1 MAVIAGL
8 SGYPGMRGAM
18 NEPTVAHFLHWTCLV
33 KGKQVG
39 FMRCASSFQCLN
51 LNSVEILTTT
61 ESDRMHGLPAKGYRL
76 FMQPP

>member
-8 SGYPGMRGAM
+8 SGYPGMRDAM
-18 NEPTVAHFLHWTCLV
+18 NETVAHFLHWTCLV
-33 KGKQVG
+33 KGEQVSS
-39 FMRCASSFQCLN
+39 MRCASSFQCLN

>member
-1 MAVIAGL
+1 MAMIAGL

-18 NEPTVAHFLHWTCLV
+18 NETVAHILHWTCLV
-33 KGKQVG
+33 KGGQFG
-39 FMRCASSFQCLN
+39 FMRCASFPRNSN
-51 LNSVEILTTT
+51 LNSVDIFTTT